1 MENGGVMDHIT
12 VDFEKFEK
20 LYQIA
25 KEHDLKEL
33 TFEFVVASCFPDVM
47 NNIKEEMRRQFTL
60 GFIAG
65 QAELKPEKPLN

>member
-1 MENGGVMDHIT
+1 MDHIT

-65 QAELKPEKPLN
+65 QAELEPEKPLN